1 MALTDGK
8 AFCGCDGLIHKERMA
23 KEQNRNA
30 GPEHHHDRWLIIIGT
45 FKVLEGLLFVL
56 LGLGVIHLLHR
67 NIGDLLLQAATALR
81 LDTESRFI
89 NLLLEKVQLLTPH
102 KMRLISAGIFL
113 KAGLDF
119 VEGIGLAL
127 EKTWA
132 EWLTIGLTASFL
144 PWEVFEIIRHF
155 SWVKIGITLVNVL
168 VLLYLLWVQRIRLR
182 AHERAYAQKS

>member
-1 MALTDGK
+1 MATQQTK
-8 AFCGCDGLIHKERMA
+8 RSEIR
-23 KEQNRNA
+23 
-30 GPEHHHDRWLIIIGT
+30 HHHDRWLIIIGT
-45 FKVLEGLLFVL
+45 FKILEGVLFVL
-56 LGLGVIHLLHR
+56 LGLGVIRLLHR
-67 NIGDLLLQAATALR
+67 DIGDMLLRAVLALR
-81 LDTESRFI
+81 LDTESRFV

-144 PWEVFEIIRHF
+144 PWEIFEIAKHF
-155 SWVKIGITLVNVL
+155 TWVKVGITLLNVL
-168 VLLYLLWVQRIRLR
+168 VLVYLVWVQQLRLR
-182 AHERAYAQKS
+182 AHRRAH

>member
-1 MALTDGK
+1 MATAHTHQSALR
-8 AFCGCDGLIHKERMA
+8 HR
-23 KEQNRNA
+23 
-30 GPEHHHDRWLIIIGT
+30 HDRWLIIIGA
-45 FKVLEGLLFVL
+45 FKILEGLFFVL
-56 LGLGVIHLLHR
+56 LGFGVVRLLHR
-67 NIGDLLLQAATALR
+67 DIGDMLLRAALALR
-81 LDTESRFI
+81 IDPESHFVNILLD
-89 NLLLEKVQLLTPH
+89 KVQLLTPH

-155 SWVKIGITLVNVL
+155 TWVKVGITLINVL
-168 VLLYLLWVQRIRLR
+168 VLIYLVWIQQLRLR
-182 AHERAYAQKS
+182 AHRSAR

>member
-1 MALTDGK
+1 
-8 AFCGCDGLIHKERMA
+8 MA
-23 KEQNRNA
+23 KEHTRKA
-30 GPEHHHDRWLIIIGT
+30 GPRHHHDRWLIIIGI

-56 LGLGVIHLLHR
+56 LGLGVIRLLHR
-67 NIGDLLLQAATALR
+67 DVGDLLLRAAMAMR
-81 LDTESRFI
+81 IDPESHFV
-89 NLLLEKVQLLTPH
+89 NLLLDKVQLLTPH

-155 SWVKIGITLVNVL
+155 SWMKVGITLVNVL

-182 AHERAYAQKS
+182 AHQRAVMSQKS